1 MKLNT
6 IRYTLVV
13 TNLIFQL
20 LTARLKPSYDS
31 DSVTESLKLF
41 HSLIVLAKKLN
52 MYFPMRRVE

>member
-13 TNLIFQL
+13 TNKMIKL

-31 DSVTESLKLF
+31 DSITESLKLF
-41 HSLIVLAKKLN
+41 QSLIVLATNLN
-52 MYFPMRRVE
+52 L